1 MTASQKLQI
10 KASEQ
15 RSRLNELSGLDTLTD
30 DQRGELDTLTTAY
43 ADTER
48 QTRAAVLAEDGD
60 KVETHATTLDTQGRE
75 RVRLRQRATLGGYL
89 AAAAAGRLP
98 GGELAEYASA
108 CGSEDGQ
115 IPLDLFESDRPAIEK
130 HDDAITP
137 APSTGTGASLHPVQP
152 YVFADTIAAR
162 LGIAMPS
169 APSGS
174 HSWARISTPLT
185 AGAKTKGAAAESTA
199 AVLSAVSTSPRRISA
214 RLSVEAEDLASIG
227 TTTFEP
233 ALRSNLTGALS
244 NSYDEQCVNGSGT
257 APAVDGLLHQLTRPD
272 NPTAVVDFDSLL
284 ATAASYIDGTW
295 ARTLRDLTIVTNVAT
310 YQKSITTFRDGATD
324 HKGSEAASTYLSRVL
339 GMWTSAA
346 RMPDAPATGETNAGI
361 APAIVRRT
369 GRSLLAAVH
378 PTWGS
383 LSIDDIFS
391 DSASARRHYS
401 LHVLVGAA
409 VLIIQPGRVPARALQ
424 GRVMEF
430 AYCPEPDCGA
440 PAVLLTDTL
449 AICSADGCAW
459 SCIVSRKHRRDAGL
473 WFEHL
478 DPGRGWGRRWCSA
491 QEVP

>member
-48 QTRAAVLAEDGD
+48 QTRAAVLAEAEDGD
-60 KVETHATTLDTQGRE
+60 KVETHATTLDAQGRE
-75 RVRLRQRATLGGYL
+75 RVRLRQRATLGGFL

-98 GGELAEYASA
+98 GGDLAEYASA
-108 CGSEDGQ
+108 CGAEDGA
-115 IPLDLFESDRPAIEK
+115 IPLDLFESDRPQIEK
-130 HDDAITP
+130 HDDAISP

-152 YVFADTIAAR
+152 HIFKDTIAAR
-162 LGIAMPS
+162 LGIAMPRV
-169 APSGS
+169 PSGS

-185 AGAKTKGAAAESTA
+185 AGPKAKGVAQESTA
-199 AVLSAVSTSPRRISA
+199 ADLTAVSTSPRRISA

-227 TTTFEP
+227 TSTFEP

-244 NSYDEQCVNGSGT
+244 DAYDVQCVNGSGT
-257 APAVDGLLHQLTRPD
+257 APAVDGLIHQLTRPD

-310 YQKSITTFRDGATD
+310 YQKSITTFRDGASD
-324 HKGSEAASTYLSRVL
+324 HKGAEAASTYLSRVL

-346 RMPDAPATGETNAGI
+346 RMPAAPATGETNAGI

-383 LSIDDIFS
+383 LSIDDIYS

-409 VLIIQPGRVPARALQ
+409 VLIIQPDAFRLALYK
-424 GRVMEF
+424 V
-430 AYCPEPDCGA
+430 A
-440 PAVLLTDTL
+440 
-449 AICSADGCAW
+449 
-459 SCIVSRKHRRDAGL
+459 
-473 WFEHL
+473 
-478 DPGRGWGRRWCSA
+478 
-491 QEVP
+491 